1 MFKHILEGW
10 VRQYRN
16 IETDGSEAAAAEPE
30 HVEQQQPEQ
39 PQEQPEQANHENDGW
54 PDGTPDWVKKRIS
67 QVSQQKR
74 ELSQQN
80 AELQRRLEEMER
92 ARQSPSEEQIAN
104 MSEKQL
110 ADYVEALAAQRARQL
125 AQETA
130 AQETQAQ
137 RWRKIEEDGGA
148 AHGEEFMRAGQR
160 LAEAGVGGVAFAEV
174 LQDMDEAA
182 DLIAYLGQHQNI
194 AEAQRISSL
203 PPVKMAL
210 ELAKLGPK
218 AKAAFK
224 QAKTRAPEPPNP
236 VGSKSATSTGA
247 MPPTGTPEWFA
258 WRQKQVE
265 SRRS

>member
-10 VRQYRN
+10 IRQYRD
-16 IETDGSEAAAAEPE
+16 IETDGIGDAAGADPAPVEEAPNPP
-30 HVEQQQPEQ
+30 VV
-39 PQEQPEQANHENDGW
+39 QEEAHHTDDGW
-54 PDGTPDWVKKRIS
+54 PEGTPDWVKKRIS

-80 AELQRRLEEMER
+80 ADLQRRLEELER
-92 ARQSPSEEQIAN
+92 VRQTPTEEQIAG

-110 ADYVEALAAQRARQL
+110 AEYVDALAAQKARQL

-130 AQETQAQ
+130 AQQTQAQ
-137 RWRKIEEDGGA
+137 RWKKIEEDGGA

-160 LAEAGVGGVAFAEV
+160 LAEAGVGGPAFAEV

-224 QAKTRAPEPPNP
+224 QPRTRAPEPPNP
-236 VGSKSATSTGA
+236 VGTKSAVSAGA

-258 WRQKQVE
+258 WRQKQVDAK
-265 SRRS
+265 RS